1 MEYLTFEDALD
12 LCALLGERFG
22 TRIEIRDEGLLD
34 SALHRPMSGY
44 GDHEAYPDLAG
55 KAAALLDSIAN
66 NHALVDGNKRLAW
79 MAADVFLRI
88 NGCRAALTPDDA
100 TKLVFDVAAG
110 RLPVGEIAER
120 LRVTPSSHAG

>member
-1 MEYLTFEDALD
+1 VEYLTFEDALD
-12 LCALLGERFG
+12 LCRVLGDRFE
-22 TRIEIRDEGLLD
+22 TRIRIRDEGLLD

-44 GDHEAYPDLAG
+44 GGHEAYPDLAT

-88 NGCRAALTPDDA
+88 NGCRPDLSPDEATALV
-100 TKLVFDVAAG
+100 LDVAAG
-110 RLPVGEIAER
+110 GLPLEEIAAR
-120 LRVTPSSHAG
+120 LKVVARP